1 MNITPGMAALVTGGA
16 SGIGRGITQAL
27 TEAGVKV
34 VIADINID
42 GAKTVAAEMTAAGAT
57 VYATALDVTEPSS
70 WDEALADAENSC
82 GPLQIFCNNAGVGGV
97 LDKRLTDIT
106 DEAWIWTRSI
116 NFDGVF
122 NGIRALV
129 PHMQAHGLGGHIVNT
144 GSIASFLAYPNLG
157 DYNSTKMAVLGLSET
172 LRQELSEDNIGVSV
186 LCPGGIRTAIA
197 KTRVQRFGDSDS
209 MSDELKWAVDFIDQ
223 GMDPAIVGRFVY
235 HGILDNSPYI
245 FTHPGEH
252 GAPVRERFDAVMAAL
267 DWSEQIAGT
276 LSE

>member
-1 MNITPGMAALVTGGA
+1 MNINPGMSALVTGGA
-16 SGIGRGITQAL
+16 SGIGRGITQVL

-42 GAKTVAAEMTAAGAT
+42 GAKAVAAEMTEAGAT
-57 VYATALDVTEPSS
+57 VYATPLDVTEPSS
-70 WDEALADAENSC
+70 WDEALADAEAKC
-82 GPLQIFCNNAGVGGV
+82 GSIQIFCNNAGVGGV
-97 LDKRLTDIT
+97 LDKQLKDIS

-144 GSIASFLAYPNLG
+144 GSIASFVAYPNLG

-172 LRQELSEDNIGVSV
+172 LRKELSEDNIGVSV
-186 LCPGGIRTAIA
+186 LCPGGIRTSIA

-209 MSDELKWAVDFIDQ
+209 MSDELKWAVEFIDQ
-223 GMDPAIVGRFVY
+223 GMDPVVVGRFVF
-235 HGILDNSPYI
+235 HGILENSPYI
-245 FTHPGEH
+245 FTHPEEH
-252 GAPVRERFDAVMAAL
+252 GAPVREQFDAVMAAI
-267 DWSEQIAGT
+267 DWSEQVSKT
-276 LSE
+276 FSK